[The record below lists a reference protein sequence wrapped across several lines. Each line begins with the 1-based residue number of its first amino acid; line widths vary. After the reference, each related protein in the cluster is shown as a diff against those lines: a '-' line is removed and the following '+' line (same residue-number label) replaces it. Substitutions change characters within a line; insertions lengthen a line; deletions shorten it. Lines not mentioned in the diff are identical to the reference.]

1 MSSSD
6 LAKVTALQQI
16 ANSMR
21 GTGEIPVP
29 LYACTLATG
38 GTALAAWVDG
48 SSATPGFAIIDSESW
63 GIRWNP
69 NASPTAIACNLAVPH
84 DLDPSYPL
92 TFMWDVSKVGAT
104 VGDATSITLACYLS
118 KTGQLHD
125 ADANCGG
132 VSGAVAGALATKT
145 KSMLAR
151 TIAASDVT
159 AALGA
164 APLASTEAATIACN
178 FGPTAALLGTDDFVI
193 HSGKVLYT
201 KRYPTV

>member
-1 MSSSD
+1 MSNSD
-6 LAKVTALQQI
+6 LRKVTALEQI

-21 GTGEIPVP
+21 GVGEIPIP

-38 GTALAAWVDG
+38 GTALAAWADG
-48 SSATPGFAIIDSESW
+48 ATATPGFAIIDSESW

-69 NASPTAIACNLAVPH
+69 NASPTAIACNVAVPH
-84 DLDPSYPL
+84 DLDPSYPI
-92 TFMWDVSKVGAT
+92 TAMFDVSKVGAT
-104 VGDATSITLACYLS
+104 VGDATSITLAAYLT

-132 VSGAVAGALATKT
+132 VTGAVAGALATKT

-151 TIAASDVT
+151 TLSAADVAAS
-159 AALGA
+159 LGS
-164 APLASTEAATIACN
+164 APLASTEAASIALA
-178 FGPTAALLGTDDFVI
+178 FGPTAGLLGTDDFCI
-193 HSGKVLYT
+193 HSAKLLYT